1 MKSTRPYPL
10 SQLAALC
17 GAEVLGDGE
26 TVITGMNSI
35 EQAGAGDITFLS
47 NPARYREAL
56 KGLSAGAI
64 ILAPQQAERVT
75 IPRLVSVNPYACYA
89 RVAALLFPEVRPAPG
104 IDPSAVVHPTAT
116 LSQDVHVGP
125 HASIGE
131 GAHLAAGVVV
141 EAGSVVGRSVRLGSG
156 THLHPRV
163 VIYEGCQLG
172 ERVILH
178 SGVVIGADGFG
189 MAPDQGKWLKIPQV
203 GRVVIGDDVEVGAN
217 TTIDRGAID
226 DTRIEDGV
234 KMDNL
239 IQIGH
244 NCQIGAHTV
253 IAGCVGISGSTKI
266 GRGCRIGG
274 ASGIAGHITIGDFVT
289 IMGFSMVT
297 KSVADHE
304 TIGSGFPA
312 QRQREWLALAAR
324 LQAVPEW
331 MERVSHLEKELQE
344 LARRK

>member
-1 MKSTRPYPL
+1 VKSAQSYTL
-10 SQLAALC
+10 TQLASLC
-17 GAEVLGDGE
+17 GAEVMGDGN
-26 TVITGMNSI
+26 TLITGMNSI

-56 KGLSAGAI
+56 KTLSAGAI
-64 ILAPQQAERVT
+64 ILAPQQAERVS

-89 RVAALLFPEVRPAPG
+89 RVATALFPQQRPAPG
-104 IDPSAVVHPTAT
+104 VHATAVVHATAR
-116 LSQDVHVGP
+116 LGVDVYIGP
-125 HASIGE
+125 HVTVEA
-131 GAHLAAGVVV
+131 GAELGDGVVL
-141 EAGSVVGRSVRLGSG
+141 EAGSVVGRGVRLGKDS
-156 THLHPRV
+156 HLHPRV
-163 VIYEGCQLG
+163 VVYDHCELG
-172 ERVILH
+172 QRVILH

-203 GRVVIGDDVEVGAN
+203 GRVILGDDVEVGAN

-226 DTRIEDGV
+226 DTVIEDGV

-244 NCQIGAHTV
+244 NCHIGAHTV
-253 IAGCVGISGSTKI
+253 IAGCVGISGSTRV

-274 ASGIAGHITIGDFVT
+274 ASGIAGHITIGDGVT

-297 KSVADHE
+297 KSVADNE

-331 MERVSHLEKELQE
+331 MDRVSALEKELNA
-344 LARRK
+344 LGRK

>member
-1 MKSTRPYPL
+1 VKSAQSYTL
-10 SQLAALC
+10 NQLATQC
-17 GAEVLGDGE
+17 GAEAIGDAAV
-26 TVITGMNSI
+26 VITGINTI
-35 EQAGAGDITFLS
+35 EQAGVGDITFLS
-47 NPARYREAL
+47 NPARYRDAL
-56 KGLSAGAI
+56 KSLSASAI
-64 ILAPQQAERVT
+64 ILAPQQASRVS
-75 IPRLVSVNPYACYA
+75 IPCLVSVNPYACYA
-89 RVAALLFPEVRPAPG
+89 RVAALLFPEQRPAPG
-104 IDPSAVVHPTAT
+104 VHPSAVIHPSVKVPA
-116 LSQDVHVGP
+116 DAHVG
-125 HASIGE
+125 AQAVIGE
-131 GAHLAAGVVV
+131 GSVLGAGIVV
-141 EAGSVVGRSVRLGSG
+141 EAGSVVGRRVGLGAF

-163 VIYEGCQLG
+163 VIYDDCQLG
-172 ERVILH
+172 QRVILH

-189 MAPDQGKWLKIPQV
+189 MAPDQGKWLKIPQI
-203 GRVVIGDDVEVGAN
+203 GRVLIGDDVEVGAN
-217 TTIDRGAID
+217 TTIDRGAIE

-253 IAGCVGISGSTKI
+253 IAGCVGISGSTKV

-274 ASGIAGHITIGDFVT
+274 ASGIAGHITIGDGVT

-297 KSVADHE
+297 KSVADNE

-331 MERVSHLEKELQE
+331 MERVSALEKELNA
-344 LARRK
+344 LGRK

>member
-1 MKSTRPYPL
+1 MKSTRSHTL
-10 SQLAALC
+10 AQLASLC
-17 GAEVLGDGE
+17 GAEVVGEGSVVIDG
-26 TVITGMNSI
+26 INSI
-35 EQAGAGDITFLS
+35 EQAAAGDITFLS

-56 KGLSAGAI
+56 KSLQASAI
-64 ILAPQQAERVT
+64 ILAPQQASRVS
-75 IPRLVSVNPYACYA
+75 IPSLVAANPYACYA
-89 RVAALLFPEVRPAPG
+89 RVATVLFPEQRPAPG
-104 IDPSAVVHPTAT
+104 VHPTAVIPA
-116 LSQDVHVGP
+116 SVAVPPDAHVGA
-125 HASIGE
+125 HVVMGE
-131 GAHLAAGVVV
+131 GSVLGSGVVL
-141 EAGSVVGRSVRLGSG
+141 EAGSIIGRGVRLGAG

-163 VIYEGCQLG
+163 VIYDQCQLG

-203 GRVVIGDDVEVGAN
+203 GRVIIGNDVEVGAN

-244 NCQIGAHTV
+244 NCRIGAHTV
-253 IAGCVGISGSTKI
+253 IAGCVGISGSTEI

-274 ASGIAGHITIGDFVT
+274 ASGIAGHITIGDGVT

-297 KSVADHE
+297 KSVANNE

-324 LQAVPEW
+324 LHAVPEW
-331 MERVSHLEKELQE
+331 MERVANLEKELKD
-344 LARRK
+344 LGRK